1 MNRATIGLL
10 YRNEMRMLLR
20 DRRTVV
26 LSILLP
32 LLVLPAILFG
42 FKFMN
47 EWRQEQQD
55 TTTYRYAVVG
65 AYADSVRTLIARGE
79 LRAADGPGDP
89 AETRATTE
97 NGSPAETGDPAETGG
112 PAETGDKDRHPASF
126 LEVEAAMPDSS
137 LASGDLDFYLEALTG
152 SEADS
157 LDLVRAAADTTESGS
172 EADSLDEARAAADTT
187 EPGDGDDTTES
198 GEEAVVEVTVA
209 DERYPGVPVVRVYYR
224 ANRDD
229 SRRGS
234 ALLVDRMVDAR
245 KQDRAEAL
253 RGIGLETD
261 PDDAILLSRVDVA
274 TPEQAAGFY
283 FGRLLPLLLVFLT
296 LTGASVAAMDSVAG
310 EKERGS
316 LETLLTTSV
325 RRIEII
331 AAKQLTI
338 LTVALFITLAQA
350 ANLFVYLGLGL
361 IELPAE
367 MDIEVSP
374 VAVLVLF
381 ALYIPVAIVVSSLL
395 LLISAYAKTYKETQ
409 LYLLPVFLG
418 LMVLTAAGLLPA
430 VSLRS
435 LIAVVPVANVSV
447 AVREIMVGHYDI
459 PMLLTACGS
468 MLLAAFLMLRWSSRM
483 LDKERLVTAQDLDE
497 ADLAGGAALFPRR
510 VLLWF
515 LGMWAIVIIA
525 PSNIDALTRLE
536 GQWAFNMFGV
546 FFLGSLLM
554 IRIHRLD
561 WRQALAIRPVRP
573 QVWLAVLLLVPSTL
587 LTGIFVVSLSS
598 VFLPFPEEMLE
609 QFASDLIPDDF
620 PFWQII
626 LMLAITPGIVEE
638 MAFRGLLLHGLH
650 RRLRPVVLILVVGII
665 FGLFHQ
671 ALFRIIPTT
680 YLGVVIT
687 TVAVLSGSIFP
698 CMLLH
703 AGNNAFAFL
712 LYRYGVEIE
721 TWPPELLLLNLPVFF
736 FALYLLYRYR
746 TPYPGLLP
754 FRKGARGGPADKRMQ
769 P

>member
-1 MNRATIGLL
+1 MNRAKIGLL
-10 YRNEMRMLLR
+10 FRHEMRMLLR

-42 FKFMN
+42 MKIMS
-47 EWRQEQQD
+47 EWRRERLD
-55 TTTYRYAVVG
+55 TTTYRYTVVG
-65 AYADSVRTLIARGE
+65 AYADSVRALIARGE
-79 LRAADGPGDP
+79 PRTAD
-89 AETRATTE
+89 
-97 NGSPAETGDPAETGG
+97 G
-112 PAETGDKDRHPASF
+112 PAETGNEDRRPASF
-126 LEVEAAMPDSS
+126 LEVETAMPDSG
-137 LASGDLDFYLEALTG
+137 LESGDLDFYLDALTG

-157 LDLVRAAADTTESGS
+157 LDL
-172 EADSLDEARAAADTT
+172 ARAAADTT
-187 EPGDGDDTTES
+187 EPGDEDP
-198 GEEAVVEVTVA
+198 VMVTVA

-224 ANRDD
+224 ANRDE
-229 SRRGS
+229 SRRGG
-234 ALLVDRMVDAR
+234 ARMVDRLVDAR

-253 RGIGLETD
+253 RGRGLEAD
-261 PDDAILLSRVDVA
+261 PDEAIRLSSVDVA

-316 LETLLTTSV
+316 LETLLTTSI

-338 LTVALFITLAQA
+338 LSVALFITLAQA
-350 ANLFVYLGLGL
+350 GNLFVYLGLGL

-367 MDIEVSP
+367 MNIDVSP
-374 VAVLVLF
+374 VAVLILF

-395 LLISAYAKTYKETQ
+395 LLISAYAKTYRETQ

-418 LMVLTAAGLLPA
+418 LMTLTAAGLLPA

-435 LIAVVPVANVSV
+435 LIAVVPVANVAV

-459 PMLLTACGS
+459 PMLLVTCAF
-468 MLLAAFLMLRWSSRM
+468 MLLAAFLLLRWSSRM
-483 LDKERLVTAQDLDE
+483 LDTERLVTAQDMDE

-525 PSNIDALTRLE
+525 PSNVDALTRLE
-536 GQWAFNMFGV
+536 GQWAFNMFGI

-554 IRIHRLD
+554 IRVHRLN
-561 WRQALAIRPVRP
+561 WRAALAIRPVRP

-587 LTGIFVVSLSS
+587 LTGIFVVGLSS
-598 VFLPFPEEMLE
+598 VLLPFPEEMLE
-609 QFASDLIPDDF
+609 KFASQLLPEHF
-620 PFWQII
+620 PMWQIM
-626 LMLAITPGIVEE
+626 LMMAITPGIVEE

-650 RRLRPVVLILVVGII
+650 RRLRPVVLILVVALI

-671 ALFRIIPTT
+671 ALFRILPTT
-680 YLGVVIT
+680 YLGVVLT

-703 AGNNAFAFL
+703 AGNNAFAFI

-721 TWPPELLLLNLPVFF
+721 TWPPELLLLNIPVFV

-754 FRKGARGGPADKRMQ
+754 FRKGIRGIPPDERLQ
-769 P
+769 S